1 MSKYLGGWLVNW
13 GWLVSWSWVS
23 ISSFWFWWVLW
34 DSFVLDISYITVVVI
49 SGVCYSLDTAIG
61 KMDNVGSSNVSASIL
76 VFVLGE
82 VSTRVTILNT
92 IFISEWL
99 RWKLFWL
106 VWMRSWLVSWS
117 WGMVWSWWW
126 WTSWGSTSGSDNSG
140 SDDSL

>member
-1 MSKYLGGWLVNW
+1 MSWCWVVCWWSG
-13 GWLVSWSWVS
+13 LVSWSWVVWLGLV
-23 ISSFWFWWVLW
+23 FWVDWGT
-34 DSFVLDISYITVVVI
+34 FVFDISDETVVVV
-49 SGVCYSLDTAIG
+49 SGVSYSLDTAIG

-82 VSTRVTILNT
+82 VSTRVTVLYT

-106 VWMRSWLVSWS
+106 VWSWFVSWS